1 MDQYLLSLT
10 GNPILA
16 YLVMAVLPLLVILPY
31 VIVALYI
38 ELKMSAHMQD
48 RLGPMRT
55 GKWHGVGQPFADM
68 LKLLQKEDII
78 PRAADKKLFIFAPYL
93 VFIGAYAAFAAIP
106 ISSEYIGAPINV
118 GVFYVIAVSA
128 LVVIAILMG
137 GWASNN
143 KWSMLGAM
151 RSAAQI
157 ISYEI
162 PTAMCIL
169 VAVMI
174 TGTMDLQ
181 KINHLQ
187 EGGIVNWI
195 VFKTPPFAF
204 IAFFLYFVGSL
215 AEVNR
220 TPFDIPEADS
230 ELVAGYQTEYSG
242 MKFAMFY
249 LAEYTN
255 MFAVSAI
262 ASALFLG
269 GWTSP
274 FGSFMSGPIW
284 GVFWFVA
291 KALGLVLIQMWLR
304 WTLPRVR
311 VDQLMYICWKVLVPF
326 AFINV
331 LAVGLALVLK

>member
-1 MDQYLLSLT
+1 MDQYLITLT
-10 GNPILA
+10 GEPILA
-16 YLVMAVLPLLVILPY
+16 YLVMAVVPLLVILPY

-93 VFIGAYAAFAAIP
+93 VFMGAYAAFAAIP
-106 ISSEYIGAPINV
+106 ICSEYIGAPIDV
-118 GVFYVIAVSA
+118 GVFYVVAVSA
-128 LVVIAILMG
+128 LVVVAILMG

-174 TGTMDLQ
+174 AGTMDLQ

-187 EGGIVNWI
+187 EGGIFNWI
-195 VFKTPPFAF
+195 VWQTPPFGF

-242 MKFAMFY
+242 MRFAMFY

-274 FGSFMSGPIW
+274 FGSTMSGPIW
-284 GVFWFVA
+284 GVFWFVT
-291 KALGLVLIQMWLR
+291 KAMSLVLLQMWLR

-326 AFINV
+326 AFVNM
-331 LAVGLALVLK
+331 LAAGLWLVLK

>member
-1 MDQYLLSLT
+1 MDQYLISLT

-16 YLVMAVLPLLVILPY
+16 YLVMAVIPLLVILPY
-31 VIVALYI
+31 VIVALWI

-55 GKWHGVGQPFADM
+55 GKWHGIGQPFADM

-78 PRAADKKLFIFAPYL
+78 PRAADKKLFILAPYL

-106 ISSEYIGAPINV
+106 FSSEYIGAPIDV
-118 GVFYVIAVSA
+118 GVFYVVAVSA
-128 LVVIAILMG
+128 LVVVAILMG

-157 ISYEI
+157 VSYEI
-162 PTAMCIL
+162 PTVMCIL

-174 TGTMDLQ
+174 AGTLDLQ

-187 EGGIVNWI
+187 EGGLHNWI
-195 VFKTPPFAF
+195 VFRTPPFAF
-204 IAFFLYFVGSL
+204 IAFFLYFVASL

-249 LAEYTN
+249 LAEYSN

-274 FGSFMSGPIW
+274 FGTIMSGPIW
-284 GVFWFVA
+284 GVFWFVT
-291 KALGLVLIQMWLR
+291 KAMGLVLLQMWLR

-331 LAVGLALVLK
+331 LAAGLALVL